1 VPGPHFKRQ
10 EHEAVL
16 GAQGGRPGQRNG
28 PGTDGH
34 IMPDGLAAGALCMA
48 KCAAP
53 SAKFGSA
60 GLVSFFAINVMMI
73 DDEAACMMIDR

>member
-1 VPGPHFKRQ
+1 
-10 EHEAVL
+10 
-16 GAQGGRPGQRNG
+16 
-28 PGTDGH
+28 
-34 IMPDGLAAGALCMA
+34 MPDGLAAGALCMA

-60 GLVSFFAINVMMI
+60 GLVSFFAINVMI